1 MSERT
6 WLDMHNELTGKTD
19 IWCEQTIRKCG
30 SRTKASEYKLQ
41 SNRGEAFQLCITER
55 KVSLTNRQA
64 STSQEGKM
72 ELKTKKYSK
81 MDAKM
86 DANFTE
92 SLNTLCA
99 VYNFNK

>member
-6 WLDMHNELTGKTD
+6 WLDMHSELTGKTD

-41 SNRGEAFQLCITER
+41 SNRGEAIQLCITER

-81 MDAKM
+81 TVTGCK
-86 DANFTE
+86 
-92 SLNTLCA
+92 LH
-99 VYNFNK
+99 